1 MMKINKGINTY
12 KETEIFEVVEYLNEA
27 SDRTNIKK
35 VRVKIIFLNLLCL
48 KLCFGKIIKKQLKIA
63 IIGI

>member
-1 MMKINKGINTY
+1 MMKINKGINIY
-12 KETEIFEVVEYLNEA
+12 KETEIFELVEYLNEA

-35 VRVKIIFLNLLCL
+35 VRVKIIFLYFLFL
-48 KLCFGKIIKKQLKIA
+48 KLFFGKIIKKQLKIA